1 MRFLV
6 TNDDGI
12 YAEGLR
18 ILVETLTLFGDVCIV
33 APNQERSGVG
43 HGITVNRPLRI
54 DKATVFPGIQES
66 YVMDGTP
73 ADCVKLAIESMNLE
87 VDFVVSGI
95 NNGANLGTDV
105 FYSGTVAA
113 AFEGALQKIPSI
125 AVSLCKTSPTDQTYY
140 QTAAQSLH
148 TLLAKKDWAI
158 TSGLVNINVP
168 NVPIELI
175 RGFKATKLGVNRYK
189 NEFEKRLDPRGKPY
203 YWMKGVQSEIDCT
216 DGDDDFCAVDQNYV
230 SVTPLLI
237 DLTNY
242 QKLLS
247 LQSMFT

>member
-18 ILVETLTLFGDVCIV
+18 VLVEALAELGEVWIV
-33 APNQERSGVG
+33 APNQERSGVS

-54 DKATVFPGIQES
+54 EKFSLFPGAAEA

-73 ADCVKLAIESMNLE
+73 ADCVKLAIESMNVE
-87 VDFVVSGI
+87 VDYVVAGI
-95 NNGANLGTDV
+95 NNGANLGIDV

-113 AFEGALQKIPSI
+113 AFEGAIQQIPSI
-125 AVSLCKTSPTDQTYY
+125 AVSLCKITPSDQFFY

-148 TLLAKKDWAI
+148 KLLANAEWAAAA
-158 TSGLVNINVP
+158 GLLNINVP
-168 NVPIELI
+168 NVPPEQI

-203 YWMKGVQSEIDCT
+203 YWMKGVHFQVDYTE
-216 DGDDDFCAVDQNYV
+216 GDDFSAVEQHFI
-230 SVTPLLI
+230 SVTPLST
-237 DLTNY
+237 DLTDY
-242 QKLLS
+242 QKLQT
-247 LQSMFT
+247 LQSLFG

>member
-1 MRFLV
+1 VRFLV

-12 YAEGLR
+12 HAEGLMV
-18 ILVETLTLFGDVCIV
+18 LVEALSELGEVCIV
-33 APNQERSGVG
+33 APNQERSGVS
-43 HGITVNRPLRI
+43 HAITVNRPLRI
-54 DKATVFPGIQES
+54 EKFSVFPRIGES

-87 VDFVVSGI
+87 VDYVVSGI
-95 NNGANLGTDV
+95 NNGANLGIDV

-125 AVSLCKTSPTDQTYY
+125 AVSLCKNPLDAHTYY
-140 QTAAQSLH
+140 QTAASSLCK
-148 TLLAKKDWAI
+148 LLSNTEWTTVSA
-158 TSGLVNINVP
+158 LLNINVP

-175 RGFKATKLGVNRYK
+175 RGFKAAKLGVNRYK

-203 YWMKGVQSEIDCT
+203 YWMKGVQFHVDSTE
-216 DGDDDFCAVDQNYV
+216 GDDFSAIEQNYI
-230 SVTPLLI
+230 SVTPLLT

-242 QKLLS
+242 QILHTLRS
-247 LQSMFT
+247 LFV